1 MAASGRPPPD
11 PRPTPPT
18 RSCLPPRVV
27 ATAAEDRL
35 SNQPQFSLRLPRL
48 LRKNNRERSA
58 AKSLACIREPRPN
71 RRKKGGVSRTLTA
84 DLLREEGRIRLVII
98 DTLAYT
104 DLTRSQ
110 HKRALKVGALSEQRK
125 ITF

>member
-1 MAASGRPPPD
+1 MGGLPPD
-11 PRPTPPT
+11 PPTYASHSLMLT
-18 RSCLPPRVV
+18 APRVV

-35 SNQPQFSLRLPRL
+35 SNPPQFSLRLARL
-48 LRKNNRERSA
+48 LLKNNRERSA
-58 AKSLACIREPRPN
+58 AKSLACTREPRPN

-84 DLLREEGRIRLVII
+84 DLLREEGRVRLVII

-104 DLTRSQ
+104 DLTRPQ